1 MKDAFQ
7 NGRWQ
12 NVKIR
17 YVLCS
22 NCYIHVPLL
31 ILKILFFV
39 KMWPIGAG
47 VMATKRFGFYDGVA
61 RILGQRILDF
71 VLFQALCGFWGLTL

>member
-1 MKDAFQ
+1 MAEGDKMRKSGMYMYF
-7 NGRWQ
+7 
-12 NVKIR
+12 V
-17 YVLCS
+17 VS
-22 NCYIHVPLL
+22 YIPLL
-31 ILKILFFV
+31 ILEILFFV

>member
-1 MKDAFQ
+1 MKDAFPS
-7 NGRWQ
+7 GRWQ
-12 NVKIR
+12 DVKIR

-22 NCYIHVPLL
+22 NCYIPLL
-31 ILKILFFV
+31 ILEILFFV
-39 KMWPIGAG
+39 KMWQGIGAG

-71 VLFQALCGFWGLTL
+71 VLFQTLCGFWGLTL